1 MATTKQVKD
10 LQEAVICSICLD
22 YFNDPVILKC
32 GHNFCRSC
40 ITQYC
45 KDSRI
50 SPPYSCPQ
58 CRERFRK
65 GEFHPNW
72 QLRNVVDIAKK
83 IPEPRGKKT
92 CEKHVELLKLFCE
105 VDQTPICL
113 VCRESRSHK
122 EHSVVPIEEAALD
135 YQNQIRSRLESLKKE
150 RDEILSYKSS
160 GENTSQELLKQLQT
174 EKQIIVSEFQQLR
187 QFLVE
192 QEQLLLDQLEKL
204 NQEIEKRRAE
214 YVAKLSEEIASFSS
228 LISEMEQKCQ
238 LPASEFLQDIKGT
251 LSRCERKKFQNP
263 VAFSSELK
271 WRIWESSQRNASL
284 ETIMKKFTDSLSSRQ
299 QLDKAN
305 VTLDPDVAHP
315 ELLVSADQKSVRWG
329 PTHQALPNNPERF
342 DTVHCV
348 LGCEGFTSGRHYWEV
363 EVEMEDWGLCAVGV
377 ARESVNRKGG
387 ISFIPEQ
394 GIWAVRCS
402 EDRYRALTSPE
413 QRITPLSL
421 SREPRRI
428 WVYLDYEEGRV
439 ALFDASNGDPI
450 FTFPPASFAG
460 ERIRSLFW
468 VGRGGSS
475 SMLLHHFSLLGQR
488 CRLTLCP

>member
-1 MATTKQVKD
+1 NNSNILFKIKISFF
-10 LQEAVICSICLD
+10 LEAVICSICLD

-32 GHNFCRSC
+32 GHNFCRVC

-45 KDSRI
+45 KDSKI
-50 SPPYSCPQ
+50 SPFYSCPQ
-58 CRERFRK
+58 CREWFRK

-83 IPEPRGKKT
+83 IPEPRGKKA

-135 YQNQIRSRLESLKKE
+135 YQVIISHFCIWNATQPRH
-150 RDEILSYKSS
+150 
-160 GENTSQELLKQLQT
+160 KQLQT

-192 QEQLLLDQLEKL
+192 QERLLLAQLEKL
-204 NQEIEKRRAE
+204 NQEIEKRRDE
-214 YVAKLSEEIASFSS
+214 
-228 LISEMEQKCQ
+228 
-238 LPASEFLQDIKGT
+238 
-251 LSRCERKKFQNP
+251 
-263 VAFSSELK
+263 
-271 WRIWESSQRNASL
+271 SQRCSPGRAGEIL
-284 ETIMKKFTDSLSSRQ
+284 EAGGCLIHSPAGAGSVTDTIRPCPRAELCPSRSDSLSA
-299 QLDKAN
+299 AN

-315 ELLVSADQKSVRWG
+315 ELIVSADQKSVRWG
-329 PTHQALPNNPERF
+329 PTHQALPDNPERF

-363 EVEMEDWGLCAVGV
+363 EVEMEDWGLWAVGV
-377 ARESVNRKGG
+377 ARESVSRKGG

-402 EDRYRALTSPE
+402 EDQYRALTSPE

-421 SREPRRI
+421 SRAPRRI
-428 WVYLDYEEGRV
+428 RVYLDYEEGQV
-439 ALFDASNGDPI
+439 ALFDAGHGDPI

-460 ERIRSLFW
+460 ERIRPLFW

-488 CRLTLCP
+488 CQLTLCP